1 MQKKK
6 LTVILSL
13 VLIMTM
19 LFGNISVMAADE
31 VFTTAPTTQ
40 PGPVE
45 TTTSVTGEE
54 EYPDGYWD
62 GYYDGYEDGYEDG
75 KNDDY
80 DSGYEDG
87 YYDGNWEGYEDGYY
101 EGFYDGV
108 NSTGEPTIFEK
119 WDDFRY
125 ELQYR
130 IEMFFARIKA
140 FFEKLFKIGDY
151 SEVEI
156 SKPDKDFIPDGSQAT
171 LEGNAEAKALCDE
184 FNALINGFIEIKE
197 PVTVTK
203 KADVGMTA
211 KDFPAVIASVVNSI
225 IDGLTGET
233 TSVASYVE
241 GDYAYN
247 FQQTELY
254 PSGLVKAEK
263 TVNED
268 GTTDY
273 KFVLKKEA
281 AFYNGDE
288 TYGVKLVDGEIT
300 GTVLQH
306 DLTADTLYIEAADL
320 GPAVI
325 TEARIIYPGATVTAK
340 TDAKGRLVKYDVNMP
355 VEGSGT
361 GKVSLITVTLS
372 VEGYRNEGFTMDYSN

>member
-1 MQKKK
+1 M
-6 LTVILSL
+6 LSL

-19 LFGNISVMAADE
+19 FFGNISVIAADE

-75 KNDDY
+75 
-80 DSGYEDG
+80 
-87 YYDGNWEGYEDGYY
+87 
-101 EGFYDGV
+101 
-108 NSTGEPTIFEK
+108 
-119 WDDFRY
+119 
-125 ELQYR
+125 
-130 IEMFFARIKA
+130 
-140 FFEKLFKIGDY
+140 
-151 SEVEI
+151 
-156 SKPDKDFIPDGSQAT
+156 
-171 LEGNAEAKALCDE
+171 
-184 FNALINGFIEIKE
+184 
-197 PVTVTK
+197 
-203 KADVGMTA
+203 
-211 KDFPAVIASVVNSI
+211 
-225 IDGLTGET
+225 
-233 TSVASYVE
+233 
-241 GDYAYN
+241 
-247 FQQTELY
+247 
-254 PSGLVKAEK
+254 
-263 TVNED
+263 
-268 GTTDY
+268 TTDY

-288 TYGVKLVDGEIT
+288 TYGVKLVDGEII

-325 TEARIIYPGATVTAK
+325 TEDRIIYPGATVTAK

-361 GKVSLITVTLS
+361 GKISLITVTLS